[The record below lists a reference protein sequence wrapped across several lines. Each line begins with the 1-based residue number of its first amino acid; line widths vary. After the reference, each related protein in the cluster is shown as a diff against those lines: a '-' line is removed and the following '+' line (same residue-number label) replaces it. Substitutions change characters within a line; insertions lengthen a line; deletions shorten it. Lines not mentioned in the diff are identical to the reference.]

1 MAWRERW
8 LAVILVRSFMA
19 RPVRGRH
26 EHAGDEARQDIER
39 RAARR
44 LVEVFP
50 GYRRKAWRKR
60 AHRQIGRVEK
70 GQIQLHGG
78 SPYCGVDSIGRPR
91 RASTR
96 WHSLSKSASLP
107 RERGAV
113 SSPGKDRAPPA

>member
-8 LAVILVRSFMA
+8 LAMTLARLLMA
-19 RPVRGRH
+19 RPEEREDV
-26 EHAGDEARQDIER
+26 ER
-39 RAARR
+39 RAARRR

-78 SPYCGVDSIGRPR
+78 SPSGASTRSVGCG

-96 WHSLSKSASLP
+96 WHSRSKSASLP
-107 RERGAV
+107 RERGTV
-113 SSPGKDRAPPA
+113 SSRGKDRAPPA